1 MEIVENNE
9 LPKSKP
15 VPDIELKELSRIS
28 WSEDVYNQNYLKGC
42 LWSPDGHH
50 LLTAV
55 NGQGLKLIEIP
66 EDLVTEPGRKHF
78 QIQIIFKFSRIIT
91 YSYF

>member
-1 MEIVENNE
+1 MEVDDLSN
-9 LPKSKP
+9 KP

-42 LWSPDGHH
+42 VWSPDGNH

-55 NGQGLKLIEIP
+55 NSQGLKLIEIP
-66 EDLVTEPGRKHF
+66 KDLNDSEEGKNFFRST
-78 QIQIIFKFSRIIT
+78 
-91 YSYF
+91 